1 MKSFDSLQPLT
12 LLFLRA
18 VLALIFITSGYPK
31 LTGTG
36 PIGQQFFVQHGLP
49 GEFVYVAGVLEVFGG
64 ALLVLGLFTRWAAL
78 LLTID
83 MGVVIWKVH
92 LASGYL
98 AVHEYAYPLVLA
110 AACLALVSIGPGFIS
125 MDYPLFGGGKSRQP
139 RNHNK

>member
-1 MKSFDSLQPLT
+1 VKSFDSLQPLT

-98 AVHEYAYPLVLA
+98 AVHEYAYPLVLG
-110 AACLALVSIGPGFIS
+110 AACLALASIGPGFIS
-125 MDYPLFGGGKSRQP
+125 MDYPLFGGGKSRVP
-139 RNHNK
+139 RNHKK